1 MRLQI
6 ASVVDAVALISAG
19 VAAVASLGVR
29 KVRRT
34 PHDAAVVAVTA
45 EG

>member
-6 ASVVDAVALISAG
+6 ASVVDAVVLISGG
-19 VAAVASLGVR
+19 VAAVATLGVR
-29 KVRRT
+29 RVRRT
-34 PHDAAVVAVTA
+34 PHDGAVVAVTA